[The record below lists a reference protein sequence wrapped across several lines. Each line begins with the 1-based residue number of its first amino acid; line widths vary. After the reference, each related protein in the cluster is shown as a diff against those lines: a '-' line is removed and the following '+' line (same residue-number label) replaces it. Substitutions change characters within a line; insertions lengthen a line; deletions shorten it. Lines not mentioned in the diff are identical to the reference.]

1 MDNEELTN
9 MLLECIEKLKDD
21 SFEVDV
27 QTECY
32 ICKVADSILNGVKYG
47 R

>member
-21 SFEVDV
+21 SFEVDI

-32 ICKVADSILNGVKYG
+32 IYKVADSILNGVKYG